1 MNDMIVKIALA
12 VLSIA
17 SALITG
23 VLIPYLR
30 TKISKEKREKYYEI
44 VMVAVKA
51 AEQIFQKHKTGAAKK
66 EYVLKKLEEL
76 GVKLSKE
83 ELNMLIESAVKEL
96 NVWQAEVV
104 K

>member
-1 MNDMIVKIALA
+1 MDDMIVKIALA

-23 VLIPYLR
+23 LLIPYLR

-44 VMVAVKA
+44 VLVAVKA
-51 AEQIFQKHKTGAAKK
+51 AEQIFRKHNTGATKK
-66 EYVLKKLEEL
+66 DYVLKKLREL
-76 GVKLSKE
+76 GVKLSND